1 MALKALIADDE
12 PLALDELGYALRQV
26 GGVDSIDQVGSA
38 LEALARL
45 QDSQYDVVFLDVRM
59 PGLSGLDAMGL
70 VNRMAERPPVVF
82 VSASDEHAL
91 EAFDVSAID
100 YLVKPVSESRLRRT
114 LDRVARQRGL
124 TAAARSASD
133 KLAVDGDG
141 FTVLVR
147 ISDIRFVEARGH
159 AVRVRNFDAA
169 YRSRASLG
177 ELEEQLGLHGFVRVH
192 RAFMV
197 NPDHVIEVHP
207 FFAGTYT
214 LKLDDR
220 DRTEVPVSRAAAKRL
235 RRIFRI

>member
-1 MALKALIADDE
+1 MTK
-12 PLALDELGYALRQV
+12 
-26 GGVDSIDQVGSA
+26 
-38 LEALARL
+38 
-45 QDSQYDVVFLDVRM
+45 
-59 PGLSGLDAMGL
+59 
-70 VNRMAERPPVVF
+70 
-82 VSASDEHAL
+82 EHPIRRWHPA
-91 EAFDVSAID
+91 
-100 YLVKPVSESRLRRT
+100 PESRLRRT
-114 LDRVARQRGL
+114 LDRVARQRGQ

-159 AVRVRNFDAA
+159 TVQVRNFDAA

-177 ELEEQLGLHGFVRVH
+177 ELEEQLGLHGFLRIH

-214 LKLDDR
+214 LRLDDR

-235 RRIFRI
+235 RRIFGI